1 MYFPRIA
8 LTAIGAV
15 ILLPSA
21 LPQNS
26 CPLGQREHKAD
37 NGTAWCIDSEG
48 RSYAAETKREA
59 NQPNRSEES
68 SLSASQ
74 GHSYGV
80 VNLPRTIHLCAAG
93 FCQTLTWNDGHYD
106 SRVDGQTEVG
116 TLYAIVR
123 WDREAVEFVG
133 IVPKPD
139 AAGSYITGIFTG
151 KISPTGN
158 SLDNGIF
165 TSRVGSATGSAPF
178 TLSWNSS
185 DPSNAVPPR
194 SQNLPSSFR
203 MCGGP
208 CSTQRLNGGQYEA
221 YMEDT
226 GNSTLAATYTV
237 ATLSPELAFFNIELT
252 NGYRGIILGRVQ
264 GNALVDGKLTWLNC
278 YNGDT
283 LRVRAAW
290 GDEMAS
296 ITPGPIVSVRQQQ
309 TFQPSGQQQI
319 NPWLLLFG
327 AVLGGTLMDGDGDHY
342 NPDDV
347 NCAAD
352 YKHLKSGCINE
363 GRAAQIHK
371 SMQPH

>member
-1 MYFPRIA
+1 MHFPRII
-8 LTAIGAV
+8 LTAITAA

-21 LPQNS
+21 LAQNCPQ
-26 CPLGQREHKAD
+26 GQRERKAD
-37 NGTAWCIDSEG
+37 NGTVWCTDSEG

-59 NQPNRSEES
+59 TQPARLADS
-68 SLSASQ
+68 SSFASQ
-74 GHSYGV
+74 GHNNGS
-80 VNLPRTIHLCAAG
+80 VNLPRTIHLCATG

-151 KISPTGN
+151 KISPAGN

-165 TSRVGSATGSAPF
+165 TSRVGSATASAPF

-185 DPSNAVPPR
+185 DSSNAVFPL
-194 SQNLPSSFR
+194 SQDRLPSTFR
-203 MCGGP
+203 LCGGP
-208 CSTQRLNGGQYEA
+208 CSTQILNGGQYEA
-221 YMEDT
+221 HMEDT

-237 ATLSPELAFFNIELT
+237 ATLSPELAFINIELT

-296 ITPGPIVSVRQQQ
+296 IRPGPIVSVRPQQ
-309 TFQPSGQQQI
+309 TYPSGVQQPPI
-319 NPWLLLFG
+319 NPWMLLLGVG
-327 AVLGGTLMDGDGDHY
+327 AVANIIEGNGPSVKRDACGNEISKSQT
-342 NPDDV
+342 NP
-347 NCAAD
+347 
-352 YKHLKSGCINE
+352 SCISA
-363 GRAAQIHK
+363 GRAAQLNH
-371 SMQPH
+371 QQ

>member
-74 GHSYGV
+74 GHSYGA

-123 WDREAVEFVG
+123 WDREAVDFVG

-151 KISPTGN
+151 KIAPAGN
-158 SLDNGIF
+158 SLDNGIY
-165 TSRVGSATGSAPF
+165 TSRTGIATASAPF

-185 DPSNAVPPR
+185 DSSNAVFPF
-194 SQNLPSSFR
+194 SQDRLPSTFR
-203 MCGGP
+203 LCGGP
-208 CSTQRLNGGQYEA
+208 CSTQILNGGQYEA
-221 YMEDT
+221 HMEDT

-237 ATLSPELAFFNIELT
+237 ATLSPELAFFNIELP
-252 NGYRGIILGRVQ
+252 NGYRGIILGKVQ
-264 GNALVDGKLTWLNC
+264 GHTLVDGKLTWLNC

-290 GDEMAS
+290 GDEIAS
-296 ITPGPIVSVRQQQ
+296 IEPGPIVSVR
-309 TFQPSGQQQI
+309 PQQI
-319 NPWLLLFG
+319 YPAGVQQPHVNPLLLLFG
-327 AVLGGTLMDGDGDHY
+327 AIIGGALMDGDGDHH
-342 NPDDV
+342 NPDHVD
-347 NCAAD
+347 CASDPHWAE
-352 YKHLKSGCINE
+352 HGCISA
-363 GRAAQIHK
+363 GILCT
-371 SMQPH
+371 